1 MFKIQNPFLF
11 IILVLSF
18 SLMVYANNKTND
30 DKSNVIVGANQISKY
45 ENILQAQLRVDI
57 LFGRQ
62 NIYIISIESP

>member
-1 MFKIQNPFLF
+1 
-11 IILVLSF
+11 
-18 SLMVYANNKTND
+18 MVYPDNKTND